1 MFRNTLIFKRIL
13 FKKIAINGKGE
24 FSKTRETMR
33 NLPMESG
40 DTCNVLPR
48 STDSNGVIVVKIKR
62 DLKYKGYIYFDP
74 VRLLSYTKL
83 VII

>member
-24 FSKTRETMR
+24 FSKIRETMR

-40 DTCNVLPR
+40 DT
-48 STDSNGVIVVKIKR
+48 
-62 DLKYKGYIYFDP
+62 
-74 VRLLSYTKL
+74 
-83 VII
+83 

>member
-1 MFRNTLIFKRIL
+1 MFRNTLISKRIL
-13 FKKIAINGKGE
+13 FKKIAINGKEE
-24 FSKTRETMR
+24 FSKIRETMR

-62 DLKYKGYIYFDP
+62 DLKYKGYICFDP